1 MKESNLA
8 TEKMIQEAGATA
20 PRVTPEKLL
29 AVIRDV
35 QFLYVGLL
43 TICVITLKNGF
54 TVTGQSA
61 CVSPEN
67 YRKHIGDKIAQDNA
81 ENEIWPLEGYL
92 LAQKLYEANA
102 DAAEPR
108 AATSP
113 HLGDFGGQDAGGE

>member
-8 TEKMIQEAGATA
+8 TEKMIQESGATA

-35 QFLYVGLL
+35 SFLYVGLL

-54 TVTGQSA
+54 TVTGESA

-67 YRKHIGDKIAQDNA
+67 YRKHIGEKVSQDNA
-81 ENEIWPLEGYL
+81 EEKIWQLEGYL
-92 LAQKLYEANA
+92 LAQKLHE
-102 DAAEPR
+102 AAETTALELRP
-108 AATSP
+108 
-113 HLGDFGGQDAGGE
+113 E